1 MVAASDRATAE
12 RAIAT
17 RNGGSALVW
26 SQEFR
31 SQLPA
36 SNGIHPSAFVWL
48 NTKGAL
54 GAFSVL
60 APNPAAASLLAERD
74 PMLLVFDVKPNQIHG
89 ASRTRL
95 SRVIL
100 DLMVLDTL
108 SGARE
113 GEPSN
118 SVPQ

>member
-1 MVAASDRATAE
+1 
-12 RAIAT
+12 
-17 RNGGSALVW
+17 
-26 SQEFR
+26 
-31 SQLPA
+31 
-36 SNGIHPSAFVWL
+36 
-48 NTKGAL
+48 
-54 GAFSVL
+54 
-60 APNPAAASLLAERD
+60 
-74 PMLLVFDVKPNQIHG
+74 MLLVFDVKPNQIHG